1 VTRGTFGVRRQSAA
15 ATAPWISS
23 RRLWHAVRMHATS
36 AESKAAWRFA
46 SRRTPKHWR
55 VHQRPARNRYVSRD
69 AILRL
74 RRRSAAATALLTLA
88 ELRAEQAKVGGRF
101 AGHCTSKRQPPQT
114 NLTRP
119 TVLSLNRRRRLP
131 LSEHETYENP
141 QGDEPGRRQTDPYRP
156 TGGLGAGGDE
166 VDQHWFADFC
176 LQHLRK

>member
-1 VTRGTFGVRRQSAA
+1 MPFSSGCLQGYAPVSKRKSMTWGCGWTRFHTIDL
-15 ATAPWISS
+15 P
-23 RRLWHAVRMHATS
+23 
-36 AESKAAWRFA
+36 
-46 SRRTPKHWR
+46 
-55 VHQRPARNRYVSRD
+55 
-69 AILRL
+69 
-74 RRRSAAATALLTLA
+74 

-114 NLTRP
+114 NLTRR